1 MNMQSKYYFLAI
13 CLVICITSCDDY
25 LETKVD
31 TSVTQK
37 DLESDYS
44 RLQQLGYAP
53 YTYLRHGF
61 DVLDNNIMAAITD
74 EAEQTSPSSQAQSY
88 HNGSWSRYKNYLDVY
103 SHDYGGIRAAN
114 FFLDYSA
121 DYRTKLAI
129 NRDTITSGSVS
140 YWIDVENI
148 EWMRAEANILIAWFY
163 FDLIKRYGGV
173 PLAEKVLN
181 INDETNIPRA
191 SFDKIVEFIV
201 AKIDNNKDKL
211 QGNWKGGEGAIGR
224 DVSRDGRITLGAA
237 LALKSR
243 VLLYAASPLYN
254 ENNDI
259 KKWEDAA
266 KAANDVIQLKKWT
279 YPANIVSPV
288 PPTITNL
295 PAYKLSNNYRNL
307 FLEANSVFDDEV
319 IWSIR
324 LGATNQM
331 EMLNYP
337 IGTPGGQS
345 GVTPSH
351 NLVSAYEYT
360 DEPDPENPYA
370 NRDPR
375 LGYSIVTNNSVWNG
389 RTIETWQGGR
399 DSWDKA
405 NTSRTG
411 YYLKKFLNDNLDI
424 AHGESRDRNWIVFRY
439 AEILLNYAEA
449 MNEAYGPDNDPL
461 QYGITARE
469 AVNMVRNR
477 ESVKMPP
484 VNVAVGDQHGMREKI
499 KHERRI
505 ELTFEDHRYWDLRRW
520 KDGTEL
526 SKPLLGIRATK
537 IDEGVFSYTEFKVED
552 RVFDIP
558 KMYYFPLPDAEIRKS
573 NGILTQ
579 NPGW

>member
-1 MNMQSKYYFLAI
+1 MNMHSKYYFLAV
-13 CLVICITSCDDY
+13 CLVICITSCEY
-25 LETKVD
+25 LNTKVD
-31 TSVTQK
+31 TGITQENL
-37 DLESDYS
+37 DSDYS

-61 DVLDNNIMAAITD
+61 NVLDQNIIAAITD
-74 EAEQTSPSSQAQSY
+74 EAEQTSPSSQAQLY
-88 HNGSWSRYKNYLDVY
+88 NNGSWSRYTNPLDVY
-103 SHDYGGIRAAN
+103 SNNYRGIRSAY
-114 FFLDYSA
+114 FFLDYST
-121 DYRTKLAI
+121 DYKNQLAH
-129 NRDTITSGSVS
+129 NRDTITSGSVN
-140 YWIDVENI
+140 YWNDVENI
-148 EWMRAEANILIAWFY
+148 EWMRAEANILIGWYY

-173 PLAEKVLN
+173 PLVEKVLN
-181 INDETNIPRA
+181 IDDETNIPRA
-191 SFDKIVEFIV
+191 SFDEIVEFIV
-201 AKIDNNKDKL
+201 SKIDNNKDKL
-211 QGNWKGGEGAIGR
+211 QRNWKGGEGAIGR

-254 ENNDI
+254 VSNNI
-259 KKWEDAA
+259 TKWEDAA
-266 KAANDVIQLKKWT
+266 KAANDVIKLKKWT
-279 YPANIVSPV
+279 YPSNIVSPV

-307 FLEANSVFDDEV
+307 FLEANSVLDDEV
-319 IWSIR
+319 IWAYR

-331 EMLNYP
+331 EVLNYP

-360 DEPDPENPYA
+360 DDPDPENPYA

-375 LGYSIVTNNSVWNG
+375 LGYSIVTNNSAWNG
-389 RTIETWQGGR
+389 RTIETWQGGL

-411 YYLKKFLNDNLDI
+411 YYLKKFLIEDLDI
-424 AHGESRDRNWIVFRY
+424 AHGATRNRNWIFFRY

-449 MNEAYGPDNDPL
+449 MNEAYGPDSDPL
-461 QYGITARE
+461 QYGMTARE
-469 AVNMVRNR
+469 AINMVRSR
-477 ESVKMPP
+477 PSVEMPP
-484 VNVAVGDQHGMREKI
+484 VNVPLGDQNGMREKI

-505 ELTFEDHRYWDLRRW
+505 ELAFEDHRYWDLRRW

-537 IDEGVFSYTEFKVED
+537 IDEDVFSYTEFKVED

-558 KMYYFPLPDAEIRKS
+558 KMYYFPFPDAEIRKS